1 MPELEKITI
10 ASGLTFDVLTAG
22 APDAP
27 LVLLLHG
34 FAESMHCW
42 RAQVAALAAAGY
54 RAVAPGQRGYSPG
67 ARPDVSDSANYHI
80 DRLMDDAMAIATAS
94 GYGDRRFHLV
104 GHDWGGSIAW
114 ALADR
119 FPERLASLTVLSR
132 PHPNAFN
139 RALQMPD
146 GDQAHRSRHH
156 KAFLEP
162 GAADLLLADDAKW
175 LRERL
180 AAAGVPAGAIEQ
192 HLSVLGNKDAMQAA
206 LAWYRARGAIR
217 TPLGYPPSTSGAMP
231 TTPSGGWPPRARL
244 ISSPHLTAS
253 RFSPASA
260 ISPPTRR
267 RTASTNCCCSTSRP
281 IRSDGLAHETWPP
294 RKCCPAAIGARRHGE
309 RKSWRSARGARTQAT
324 QGFAFNHTNASARR
338 PAAERG
344 TGTASQQPLL
354 RIAW

>member
-10 ASGLTFDVLTAG
+10 APALTFDALTAG
-22 APDAP
+22 ARGAP

-42 RAQVAALAAAGY
+42 RAQVAALADAGY
-54 RAVAPGQRGYSPG
+54 RAAAPSQRGYSPG

-80 DRLMDDAMAIATAS
+80 DRLMDDAMAIVAAS
-94 GYGDRRFHLV
+94 GYGERRFHLV

-139 RALQMPD
+139 RAMQMPD

-162 GAADLLLADDAKW
+162 GAADLLLADDAIW

-180 AAAGVPAGAIEQ
+180 AAAGVPASAIEQ
-192 HLSVLGNKDAMQAA
+192 HLSVLGNKDAMRAA

-217 TPLGYPPSTSGAMP
+217 TPLG
-231 TTPSGGWPPRARL
+231 
-244 ISSPHLTAS
+244 
-253 RFSPASA
+253 
-260 ISPPTRR
+260 
-267 RTASTNCCCSTSRP
+267 P
-281 IRSDGLAHETWPP
+281 IRVPTLYIWGDADDTVG
-294 RKCCPAAIGARRHGE
+294 RI
-309 RKSWRSARGARTQAT
+309 
-324 QGFAFNHTNASARR
+324 
-338 PAAERG
+338 AAEG
-344 TGTASQQPLL
+344 TVDFVAAPYRFEVLPGVGHFAADQAPDHVNELL
-354 RIAW
+354 LQHVAAYPV